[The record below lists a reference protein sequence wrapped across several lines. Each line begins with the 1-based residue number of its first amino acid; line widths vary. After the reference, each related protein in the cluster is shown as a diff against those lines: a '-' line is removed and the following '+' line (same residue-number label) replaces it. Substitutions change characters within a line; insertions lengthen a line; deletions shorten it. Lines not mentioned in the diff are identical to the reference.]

1 MQAGGYYHIILQS
14 MDGLIELIYFS
25 VLMSEEEDLDD
36 EIIGPMPLVG
46 RDEPKEVCV
55 TCYEWTQQL
64 AELLAY

>member
-1 MQAGGYYHIILQS
+1 

-64 AELLAY
+64 AELLAN